1 VCVPQEKDAVDHI
14 CRHTLAAYICMVLS
28 GSTGGIVYIHCG
40 VYIFL
45 FLFAKRDIVIF
56 YNMWPT
62 RGVAKACQRP

>member
-1 VCVPQEKDAVDHI
+1 MSSHASCIYMHGTK
-14 CRHTLAAYICMVLS
+14 C
-28 GSTGGIVYIHCG
+28 TGGIVYIHCG